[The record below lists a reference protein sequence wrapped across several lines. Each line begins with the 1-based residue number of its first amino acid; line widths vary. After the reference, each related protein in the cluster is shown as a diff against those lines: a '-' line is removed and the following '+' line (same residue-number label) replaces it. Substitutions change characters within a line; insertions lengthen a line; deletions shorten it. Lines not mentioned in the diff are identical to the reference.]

1 METMEILNQ
10 ALSIIV
16 PAAATL
22 LATWFAVLGAQ
33 MKAKYNEKINT
44 ETKRN
49 IVNMTVE
56 YVQQVYKELNGEEKL
71 QKALEQASTLLME
84 KGINV
89 SEVELR
95 TLIESA
101 VYGIKNGFN
110 TLEIKASTPE
120 QLTIPESM
128 KTTIPESIKTTLVD
142 VKTEA

>member
-22 LATWFAVLGAQ
+22 LATWLAVLGAQ

-101 VYGIKNGFN
+101 VYGIKSGFN

>member
-10 ALSIIV
+10 ALGIIV

-101 VYGIKNGFN
+101 VYGIKSGFN
-110 TLEIKASTPE
+110 TLEIKALTPE
-120 QLTIPESM
+120 QLTIPKS
-128 KTTIPESIKTTLVD
+128 TKTTLVD

>member
-1 METMEILNQ
+1 MILCIVGPTGVGKTK
-10 ALSIIV
+10 LSIELAKRYNGIV
-16 PAAATL
+16 
-22 LATWFAVLGAQ
+22 
-33 MKAKYNEKINT
+33 
-44 ETKRN
+44 
-49 IVNMTVE
+49 VNADSM
-56 YVQQVYKELNGEEKL
+56 QVYKELNGEEKL

-128 KTTIPESIKTTLVD
+128 ETTLVD

>member
-1 METMEILNQ
+1 MDFLHFCNGDKKTYY
-10 ALSIIV
+10 V
-16 PAAATL
+16 
-22 LATWFAVLGAQ
+22 
-33 MKAKYNEKINT
+33 INT

-101 VYGIKNGFN
+101 VYGIKSGFN

-128 KTTIPESIKTTLVD
+128 ETTLVD